1 MPVSPSSQP
10 FFSVIITTYNRKMLL
25 RRALQSLIQQTETDW
40 EAIIIDDGSTDNTE
54 FEIKPFLNDN
64 RLQFIYQNNTGY
76 SLAKNSGIFLAKGKY
91 VTFLDSDDEYL
102 LSHLETRKEIL
113 TQHPEIDF
121 LYGGLSVIGNEY
133 VPDRFD
139 NRKLVHLNDCVIGGT
154 FFIKKEL
161 AFSLNG
167 FRDIAMGSDAE
178 FFERVGATGSVIQK
192 TSMPTYIYHRENPD
206 SLTNLMM
213 EKIINP

>member
-1 MPVSPSSQP
+1 MPVAPSSHP

-25 RRALQSLIQQTETDW
+25 KRALQSLIQQTETDW

-54 FEIKPFLNDN
+54 SEIKPFLNDN
-64 RLQFIYQNNTGY
+64 RLQFIYQKNTGY
-76 SLAKNSGIFLAKGKY
+76 SLAKNSGIFLSKGKY
-91 VTFLDSDDEYL
+91 ITFLDSDDEYL
-102 LSHLETRKEIL
+102 LNHLETRKQIL
-113 TQHPEIDF
+113 TRHPEIDF

-139 NRKLVHLNDCVIGGT
+139 NHKLIHLDDCVIGGT

-161 AFSLNG
+161 ALSLNG
-167 FRDIAMGSDAE
+167 FRDIEMGSDAD
-178 FFERVGATGSVIQK
+178 FFERVGATNSIIQK
-192 TSMPTYIYHRENPD
+192 TSIRTYIYHRENPD
-206 SLTNLMM
+206 SLTNIMM

>member
-1 MPVSPSSQP
+1 
-10 FFSVIITTYNRKMLL
+10 MLL
-25 RRALQSLIQQTETDW
+25 KRALQSLIRQTETDW

-54 FEIKPFLNDN
+54 LEIKPFLNDN
-64 RLQFIYQNNTGY
+64 RLQFIYQKNAGY

-91 VTFLDSDDEYL
+91 ITFLDSDDEYL
-102 LSHLETRKEIL
+102 LNHLETRKEIL
-113 TQHPEIDF
+113 AKHPEIDF

-139 NRKLVHLNDCVIGGT
+139 NHKLIHLNDCVIGGT

-161 AFSLNG
+161 ALSLNG

-178 FFERVGATGSVIQK
+178 FFDRVGATGCAIQK
-192 TSMPTYIYHRENPD
+192 TSIPTYVYHRENPD

-213 EKIINP
+213 EEIINP

>member
-1 MPVSPSSQP
+1 MTVPPSTQP
-10 FFSVIITTYNRKMLL
+10 FFSVVITTYNRKLL
-25 RRALQSLIQQTETDW
+25 LKRALQSLIQQTETDW

-64 RLQFIYQNNTGY
+64 RLQFVYQKNTGY

-91 VTFLDSDDEYL
+91 ITFLDSDDEYL
-102 LSHLETRKEIL
+102 LNHLETRKEIL
-113 TQHPEIDF
+113 AQHPEINF

-139 NRKLVHLNDCVIGGT
+139 NHKLIHLNDCVIGGT

-161 AFSLNG
+161 ALSLNG

-178 FFERVGATGSVIQK
+178 FFERVGAIGSVIQK
-192 TSMPTYIYHRENPD
+192 TSIPTYVYHRENPD

>member
-1 MPVSPSSQP
+1 MPVSLSAQP

-25 RRALQSLIQQTETDW
+25 KRALQSLIQQTQTDW
-40 EAIIIDDGSTDNTE
+40 EGIIIDDGSTDNTE
-54 FEIKPFLNDN
+54 SEIKPFLDDS
-64 RLQFIYQNNTGY
+64 RLQFIYQKNTGY

-91 VTFLDSDDEYL
+91 ITFLDSDDEYL
-102 LSHLETRKEIL
+102 LNHLNTRKQIL
-113 TQHPEIDF
+113 AQHPEIDF
-121 LYGGLSVIGNEY
+121 LYGGLSVVGNEY

-139 NRKLVHLNDCVIGGT
+139 NRKLIHLDDCVIGGT

-161 AFSLNG
+161 ALSLKG

-178 FFERVGATGSVIQK
+178 FFERVGATGSVIHK
-192 TSMPTYIYHRENPD
+192 TSIPTYVYHRENPD

>member
-25 RRALQSLIQQTETDW
+25 RRALQSLIQQTETGW
-40 EAIIIDDGSTDNTE
+40 EGIIIDDGSTDNTE

-64 RLQFIYQNNTGY
+64 RLQFIYQKNTGY

-91 VTFLDSDDEYL
+91 ITFLDSDDEYL
-102 LSHLETRKEIL
+102 LNHLETRKEIL
-113 TQHPEIDF
+113 AKHPEIDF

-139 NRKLVHLNDCVIGGT
+139 NHKLIHLDDCAIGGT

-161 AFSLNG
+161 ALSLNG

-178 FFERVGATGSVIQK
+178 FFERVGATSSVIAQYR
-192 TSMPTYIYHRENPD
+192 MPRIFLRF
-206 SLTNLMM
+206 L
-213 EKIINP
+213 KRFK

>member
-1 MPVSPSSQP
+1 MPVSPSTQP
-10 FFSVIITTYNRKMLL
+10 FFSIIITTYNRKMLL
-25 RRALQSLIQQTETDW
+25 KRALQSLIQQTETDW
-40 EAIIIDDGSTDNTE
+40 EGIIIDDGSTDNTE

-64 RLQFIYQNNTGY
+64 RLQFIYQKNTGY
-76 SLAKNSGIFLAKGKY
+76 SLAKNSGIFLANGKY
-91 VTFLDSDDEYL
+91 ITFLDSDDEYL
-102 LSHLETRKEIL
+102 LNHLENRKEIL

-161 AFSLNG
+161 AFSLKG

>member
-25 RRALQSLIQQTETDW
+25 KRALQSLIQQMETDW
-40 EAIIIDDGSTDNTE
+40 EGIIIDDGSTDNTE

-64 RLQFIYQNNTGY
+64 RLQFIYQKNTGY
-76 SLAKNSGIFLAKGKY
+76 SLAKNSGIFLANGKY
-91 VTFLDSDDEYL
+91 ITFLDSDDEYL
-102 LSHLETRKEIL
+102 LNHLENRKEIL

-178 FFERVGATGSVIQK
+178 FFDRVGATGSVIQK
-192 TSMPTYIYHRENPD
+192 TAISTYVYHRENPD

-213 EKIINP
+213 GKIINP

>member
-64 RLQFIYQNNTGY
+64 RLQFIYQKNTGY

>member
-1 MPVSPSSQP
+1 MPVSPSTQP
-10 FFSVIITTYNRKMLL
+10 FFSIIITTYNRKMLL
-25 RRALQSLIQQTETDW
+25 KRALQSLIQQTETEW

-54 FEIKPFLNDN
+54 FEIQPFLNDT
-64 RLQFIYQNNTGY
+64 RLQFIYQKNTGY

-91 VTFLDSDDEYL
+91 ITFLDSDDEYL
-102 LSHLETRKEIL
+102 LNHLETRKQIL
-113 TQHPEIDF
+113 AKHPEIDF
-121 LYGGLSVIGNEY
+121 LYGGLCVIGNEY

-139 NRKLVHLNDCVIGGT
+139 NHKLIHLNDCVIGGT

-161 AFSLNG
+161 ALSLNG

-178 FFERVGATGSVIQK
+178 FFERVGATGSIIQK
-192 TSMPTYIYHRENPD
+192 TSMPTYVYHRENPD

>member
-1 MPVSPSSQP
+1 MPVSPSTQP
-10 FFSVIITTYNRKMLL
+10 FFSIIITTYNRKMLL

-40 EAIIIDDGSTDNTE
+40 EGIIIDDGSTDNTE
-54 FEIKPFLNDN
+54 FEIQPFLNDT
-64 RLQFIYQNNTGY
+64 RLQFIYQKNTGY

-91 VTFLDSDDEYL
+91 ITFLDSDDEYL
-102 LSHLETRKEIL
+102 LNHLETRKEIL
-113 TQHPEIDF
+113 AQHPEIDF

-139 NRKLVHLNDCVIGGT
+139 NHKLIHLNDCVIGGT

-161 AFSLNG
+161 ALSLNG
-167 FRDIAMGSDAE
+167 FRDIVMGSDAK
-178 FFERVGATGSVIQK
+178 FFERVGASGFFTQK
-192 TSMPTYIYHRENPD
+192 TSIPTYVYHRENPD

>member
-1 MPVSPSSQP
+1 MPVSLSAQP

-25 RRALQSLIQQTETDW
+25 KRALQSLIQQTHTDW
-40 EAIIIDDGSTDNTE
+40 EGIIIDDGSTDNTE
-54 FEIKPFLNDN
+54 SEIKPFLDDS
-64 RLQFIYQNNTGY
+64 RLQFIYQKNTGY

-91 VTFLDSDDEYL
+91 ITFLDSDDEYL
-102 LSHLETRKEIL
+102 FNHLDTRNQIL
-113 TQHPEIDF
+113 AQHPEIDF

-139 NRKLVHLNDCVIGGT
+139 NHKLIHLDDCVIGGT

-161 AFSLNG
+161 AFSLKG

-178 FFERVGATGSVIQK
+178 FFERVGATGSVIHK
-192 TSMPTYIYHRENPD
+192 TSIPTYVYHRENPD

>member
-1 MPVSPSSQP
+1 MPVSPSTQP

-40 EAIIIDDGSTDNTE
+40 EGIIIDDGSTDNTE
-54 FEIKPFLNDN
+54 FEIQPFLNDT
-64 RLQFIYQNNTGY
+64 RLQFIYQKNTGY

-91 VTFLDSDDEYL
+91 ITFLDSDDEYL
-102 LSHLETRKEIL
+102 LNHLETRKQIL
-113 TQHPEIDF
+113 AKHPEIDF
-121 LYGGLSVIGNEY
+121 LYGGLCVIGNEY

-139 NRKLVHLNDCVIGGT
+139 NHKLIHLNDCVIGGT

-161 AFSLNG
+161 ALSLNG
-167 FRDIAMGSDAE
+167 FLDIAMGSDAE
-178 FFERVGATGSVIQK
+178 FFERVGASGSFTQK
-192 TSMPTYIYHRENPD
+192 TSIPTYVYHRENPD

>member
-1 MPVSPSSQP
+1 MPVAPSSHP

-25 RRALQSLIQQTETDW
+25 KRALQSLIQQTEIDW

-54 FEIKPFLNDN
+54 FEIKPFLDDS
-64 RLQFIYQNNTGY
+64 RLQFIYQKNTGY

-91 VTFLDSDDEYL
+91 ITFLDSDDEYVL
-102 LSHLETRKEIL
+102 NHLETRKQIL
-113 TQHPEIDF
+113 TRHPEIDF

-139 NRKLVHLNDCVIGGT
+139 NRKLIHLDDCVIGGT

-161 AFSLNG
+161 ALSLNG
-167 FRDIAMGSDAE
+167 FRDIEMGSDAD
-178 FFERVGATGSVIQK
+178 FFERVGATNSVIQK
-192 TSMPTYIYHRENPD
+192 TSIPTYIYHRENPD
-206 SLTNLMM
+206 SLTNIMM
-213 EKIINP
+213 EKITNP